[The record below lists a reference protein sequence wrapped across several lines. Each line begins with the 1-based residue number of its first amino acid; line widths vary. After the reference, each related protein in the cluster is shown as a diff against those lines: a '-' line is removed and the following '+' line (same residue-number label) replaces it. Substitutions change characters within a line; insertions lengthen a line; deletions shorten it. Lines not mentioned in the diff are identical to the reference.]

1 MCQTD
6 NAKSLD
12 AWAHTVPS
20 SRGCNTQ
27 PLWVLRNVSVHALPP
42 ACPESSP
49 DLWTTAE
56 ILQALIYFVSLR
68 NSTKRERLGVRL
80 PTMGPLLF
88 LGMCV
93 VMFAR
98 HGCAHSSISLTVRGI
113 STCLDLTHVFAVYL
127 SVCSPLHTAHAFL
140 FVYERGDSESLP
152 WLYMS
157 GIQHGWWKSLI
168 LSLSWWNTNELVKTG
183 SRGKQMNFSWC
194 LKSCQIP
201 SLKCFRGTSFW

>member
-20 SRGCNTQ
+20 SWSGNTQ
-27 PLWVLRNVSVHALPP
+27 PLWVLRNASVHALPP

-56 ILQALIYFVSLR
+56 ILQALIYFVGLR
-68 NSTKRERLGVRL
+68 NSTKRERLSVRL

-93 VMFAR
+93 DVFTR
-98 HGCAHSSISLTVRGI
+98 HSRAHSSISPTVQGTLNAQSSHTHLCWVPVCVLTSHFCVLCMQRAG
-113 STCLDLTHVFAVYL
+113 SD
-127 SVCSPLHTAHAFL
+127 
-140 FVYERGDSESLP
+140 SLP

-157 GIQHGWWKSLI
+157 GIQHGWWNSLI

-183 SRGKQMNFSWC
+183 SSGKQMNFSWC